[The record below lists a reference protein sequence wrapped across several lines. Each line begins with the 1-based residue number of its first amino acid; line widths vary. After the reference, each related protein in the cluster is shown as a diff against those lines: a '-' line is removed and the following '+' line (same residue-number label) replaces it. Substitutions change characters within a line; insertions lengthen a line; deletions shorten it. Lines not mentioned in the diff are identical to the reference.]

1 MTILHESTGAMMV
14 IGGGGGACALGFSFG
29 QGGGA
34 KWTK

>member
-1 MTILHESTGAMMV
+1 MTILHESTGAMMA
-14 IGGGGGACALGFSFG
+14 IGGGAACALGFSFG